1 VIAGMDLQWLAII
14 PILGLLM
21 WVHEFGHFITA
32 RRAGVVVEEFGF
44 GLPPR
49 IKGWRYNGVLYSINW
64 IPFGAFV
71 RMQGENGEAEGTIGT
86 LGITPGSDGARH
98 ILSGVD
104 QPLPG
109 SPEGSFANK
118 TKLTRAIILA
128 AGSAMN
134 FLMAVIVFAFAYMTG
149 WPTPIPDE
157 VQIAE
162 VAVASPAEAAG
173 LQNGDLVLSVDGQG
187 VGSIED
193 FQRLVR
199 ERVGG
204 SVALEIRRGDQTV
217 QTSMTPRTDPP
228 PGQGAI
234 GVKIQPRTR
243 PVAHP
248 PLNSI
253 WLGFQRA
260 TNVIL
265 FTLAAPLMV
274 IQGSM
279 PGEMLR
285 PIGLPGMAQVTSQA
299 VEATRQSGYLY
310 PLLVMTGTF
319 SAGLAIAN
327 MLPIP
332 ALDGGRLFFIFIE
345 AIRGRRISPERES
358 LVHFVGI
365 VVLIALMILI
375 AVNDIQNPF
384 GTVDFGI
391 R

>member
-1 VIAGMDLQWLAII
+1 MDLQWLAIV
-14 PILGLLM
+14 PILSLLM
-21 WVHEFGHFITA
+21 LVHELGHFITA
-32 RRAGVVVEEFGF
+32 RRAGVVVQEFGF

-49 IKGWRYNGVLYSINW
+49 IFGYEYKGVIYSLNW

-71 RMQGENGEAEGTIGT
+71 KMLGEEDPT
-86 LGITPGSDGARH
+86 S
-98 ILSGVD
+98 
-104 QPLPG
+104 
-109 SPEGSFANK
+109 EGSFASK
-118 TKLTRAIILA
+118 SKLTRSIILA

-134 FLMAVIVFAFAYMTG
+134 FVTAVIVFAIAYMTG

-173 LQNGDLVLSVDGQG
+173 LRSGDLVLTIDGQR
-187 VGSIED
+187 VSSIED

-199 ERVGG
+199 ERIGG
-204 SVALEIRRGDQTV
+204 SVALEIQRGDQKV
-217 QTSMTPRTDPP
+217 QTSMTPRVDPP

-243 PVAHP
+243 PVAYN
-248 PLNSI
+248 PLESV
-253 WLGFQRA
+253 WLGFKRA
-260 TNVIL
+260 VNVIV

-274 IQGSM
+274 IQGSL

-299 VEATRQSGYLY
+299 VEATRQSGYFY

-384 GTVDFGI
+384 GAVDFGI

>member
-1 VIAGMDLQWLAII
+1 
-14 PILGLLM
+14 
-21 WVHEFGHFITA
+21 
-32 RRAGVVVEEFGF
+32 
-44 GLPPR
+44 
-49 IKGWRYNGVLYSINW
+49 
-64 IPFGAFV
+64 
-71 RMQGENGEAEGTIGT
+71 
-86 LGITPGSDGARH
+86 
-98 ILSGVD
+98 
-104 QPLPG
+104 
-109 SPEGSFANK
+109 
-118 TKLTRAIILA
+118 
-128 AGSAMN
+128 MN
-134 FLMAVIVFAFAYMTG
+134 FVTAVIVFAIAYMTG

-173 LQNGDLVLSVDGQG
+173 LRAGDLVLTIDGQR
-187 VGSIED
+187 VSSIED

-199 ERVGG
+199 ERIGG
-204 SVALEIRRGDQTV
+204 SVALEIQRGDQKV
-217 QTSMTPRTDPP
+217 QTSMTPRVDPP

-243 PVAHP
+243 PVAYN
-248 PLNSI
+248 PLESV
-253 WLGFQRA
+253 WLGFKRA
-260 TNVIL
+260 VNVIV

-274 IQGSM
+274 IQGSL

-299 VEATRQSGYLY
+299 VEATRQSGYFY

-384 GTVDFGI
+384 GAVDFGI

>member
-1 VIAGMDLQWLAII
+1 MDLQWLAIV
-14 PILGLLM
+14 PILSILM
-21 WVHEFGHFITA
+21 LVHELGHFITA
-32 RRAGVVVEEFGF
+32 RRAGIVVQEFGF

-49 IKGWRYNGVLYSINW
+49 IWGYEYKGVIYSLNW

-71 RMQGENGEAEGTIGT
+71 KMLGEEDPT
-86 LGITPGSDGARH
+86 S
-98 ILSGVD
+98 
-104 QPLPG
+104 
-109 SPEGSFANK
+109 EGSFASK
-118 TKLTRAIILA
+118 SKLTRSIVLA

-134 FLMAVIVFAFAYMTG
+134 FLLAVIVFAFAYMSG
-149 WPTPIPDE
+149 WPTPVAVE
-157 VQIAE
+157 IAE
-162 VAVASPAEAAG
+162 VSADSPAQAAG
-173 LQNGDLVLSVDGQG
+173 MQAGDIVVAVDGTT
-187 VGSIED
+187 VTRIDE

-199 ERVGG
+199 ERTGGQVG
-204 SVALEIRRGDQTV
+204 LQLRRGDQTI
-217 QTSMTPRTDPP
+217 QTTMTPRVDPP

-234 GVKIQPRTR
+234 GVKIAARTQPV
-243 PVAHP
+243 PHN
-248 PLNSI
+248 PLVSLG
-253 WLGFQRA
+253 LGFERA
-260 TNVIL
+260 VSVIG
-265 FTLAAPLMV
+265 FTLAAPWMV

-345 AIRGRRISPERES
+345 AIRGRRVSPERES

>member
-1 VIAGMDLQWLAII
+1 MDLQWLAII

-21 WVHEFGHFITA
+21 LVHEWGHFVTA
-32 RRAGVVVEEFGF
+32 RRAGIVVEEFGI

-49 IKGWRYNGVLYSINW
+49 IKGWEYNGVLYSLNW

-71 RMQGENGEAEGTIGT
+71 KMQGENGE
-86 LGITPGSDGARH
+86 SDGTVAASAIAPERLKALQDAGLP
-98 ILSGVD
+98 I
-104 QPLPG
+104 PG
-109 SPEGSFANK
+109 SPEGSFGSK
-118 TKLTRAIILA
+118 SKLTRCIVLA

-134 FLMAVIVFAFAYMTG
+134 FLLAVVVFAFAYMTG
-149 WPTPIPDE
+149 WPTPVAVE
-157 VQIAE
+157 IAE
-162 VAVASPAEAAG
+162 VSAESPAQAAG
-173 LQNGDLVLSVDGQG
+173 MLAGDIVMAVDGQN
-187 VGSIED
+187 VTKIEE
-193 FQRLVR
+193 FQQLVR
-199 ERVGG
+199 ERTGGQVG
-204 SVALEIRRGDQTV
+204 LTLKRGDQTV
-217 QTSMTPRTDPP
+217 QTTMTPRVDPP

-234 GVKIQPRTR
+234 GVKIAARTM
-243 PVAHP
+243 PVAHN
-248 PLNSI
+248 PLQSI
-253 WLGFQRA
+253 WLGFMRA
-260 TNVIL
+260 VNVIG
-265 FTLAAPLMV
+265 FTLAAPWMV

-319 SAGLAIAN
+319 SAGLAVAN

-332 ALDGGRLFFIFIE
+332 ALDGGRLFFIIIE

-365 VVLIALMILI
+365 VVLIALMLLI
-375 AVNDIQNPF
+375 AINDIQNPF

>member
-1 VIAGMDLQWLAII
+1 
-14 PILGLLM
+14 
-21 WVHEFGHFITA
+21 
-32 RRAGVVVEEFGF
+32 VVVQEFGF

-49 IKGWRYNGVLYSINW
+49 IFGYTHNDVIYSLNW

-71 RMQGENGEAEGTIGT
+71 KMLGEEDPT
-86 LGITPGSDGARH
+86 
-98 ILSGVD
+98 
-104 QPLPG
+104 
-109 SPEGSFANK
+109 SPGSFASK
-118 TKLTRAIILA
+118 SKLTRAIILA

-134 FLMAVIVFAFAYMTG
+134 FLTAVIVFALAYMTG
-149 WPTPIPDE
+149 WPTPVE
-157 VQIAE
+157 VEIAE
-162 VAVASPAEAAG
+162 VAVSSPAQAAG
-173 LQNGDLVLSVDGQG
+173 LQAGDVVFAVDGQQ
-187 VGSIED
+187 VTLVED

-199 ERVGG
+199 DRVGG
-204 SVALEIRRGDQTV
+204 SVVLDVRRGEQSFQT
-217 QTSMTPRTDPP
+217 TMTPRVNPP
-228 PGQGAI
+228 PGEGAI
-234 GVKIQPRTR
+234 GVKISARTR
-243 PVAHP
+243 PVAHN
-248 PLNSI
+248 PLESI
-253 WLGFQRA
+253 WLGFKRA
-260 TNVIL
+260 ANVIA

-274 IQGSM
+274 IQGSL

-299 VEATRQSGYLY
+299 VEATRQSGYFY

>member
-1 VIAGMDLQWLAII
+1 VPPIFLYTRAPKQRSIDRGQVIAGMDLSWLAII
-14 PILGLLM
+14 PILSLLM
-21 WVHEFGHFITA
+21 LVHELGHYVTA
-32 RRAGVVVEEFGF
+32 RRSGIVVQEFGF

-49 IKGWRYNGVLYSINW
+49 IIGYERKGIIYSLNW

-71 RMQGENGEAEGTIGT
+71 KMLGEEDPTA
-86 LGITPGSDGARH
+86 A
-98 ILSGVD
+98 
-104 QPLPG
+104 
-109 SPEGSFANK
+109 GSFASK
-118 TKLTRAIILA
+118 TKLTRAIVLA
-128 AGSAMN
+128 AGSFMN
-134 FLMAVIVFAFAYMTG
+134 FATAVVVFAFAFMTG
-149 WPTPIPDE
+149 WPTPIPNE

-162 VAVASPAEAAG
+162 VAPSSPAEAAG
-173 LQNGDLVLSVDGQG
+173 LQAGDLVVGVDGQPI
-187 VGSIED
+187 GSIED

-199 ERVGG
+199 ERVGA
-204 SVALEIRRGDQTV
+204 SVALDVHRGDQSLK
-217 QTSMTPRTDPP
+217 TSMTPRVDPP

-234 GVKIQPRTR
+234 GVKIQARTR
-243 PVAHP
+243 PVAYN
-248 PLNSI
+248 PLESI
-253 WLGFQRA
+253 WLGFRRA
-260 TNVIL
+260 VSVIA

-274 IQGSM
+274 IQGSL

-319 SAGLAIAN
+319 SAGLAVAN

-345 AIRGRRISPERES
+345 AVRGRRISPERES

>member
-1 VIAGMDLQWLAII
+1 MDLQWLAII
-14 PILGLLM
+14 PILSLLM
-21 WVHEFGHFITA
+21 LVHELGHFITA
-32 RRAGVVVEEFGF
+32 RRAGIVVQEFGF

-49 IKGWRYNGVLYSINW
+49 IVGYTYKDVVYSLNW

-71 RMQGENGEAEGTIGT
+71 KMLGEEDPT
-86 LGITPGSDGARH
+86 
-98 ILSGVD
+98 
-104 QPLPG
+104 
-109 SPEGSFANK
+109 SPGSFASK
-118 TKLTRAIILA
+118 SKLTRAIVLA
-128 AGSAMN
+128 AGSGMN
-134 FLMAVIVFAFAYMTG
+134 FLTAVIVFAIAYMTG
-149 WPTPIPDE
+149 WPTPVPNE

-162 VAVASPAEAAG
+162 VAAASPAEAAG
-173 LQNGDLVLSVDGQG
+173 LRGGDLVLAVDGQP
-187 VGSIED
+187 VGSVED

-199 ERVGG
+199 ERIGG
-204 SVALEIRRGDQTV
+204 SVLLDVQRGDEKV
-217 QTSMTPRTDPP
+217 QTSMTPRVDPP

-234 GVKIQPRTR
+234 GVKIQARTR
-243 PVAHP
+243 PVAYN
-248 PLNSI
+248 PLESV
-253 WLGFQRA
+253 WLGFRRA
-260 TNVIL
+260 VNVIA

-274 IQGSM
+274 IQGSL

>member
-1 VIAGMDLQWLAII
+1 MDLQWLAII
-14 PILGLLM
+14 PILSLLM
-21 WVHEFGHFITA
+21 LVHELGHFVTA
-32 RRAGVVVEEFGF
+32 RRAGIVVQEFGF

-49 IKGWRYNGVLYSINW
+49 IFGYQHNGVIYSLNW

-71 RMQGENGEAEGTIGT
+71 KMLGEEDPTA
-86 LGITPGSDGARH
+86 P
-98 ILSGVD
+98 
-104 QPLPG
+104 
-109 SPEGSFANK
+109 GSFASK
-118 TKLTRAIILA
+118 SKLTRAIVLS

-134 FLMAVIVFAFAYMTG
+134 FVTAVIVFAVAYMTG
-149 WPTPIPDE
+149 WPTPVPNE

-162 VAVASPAEAAG
+162 VAAASPAEAAG
-173 LQNGDLVLSVDGQG
+173 LRAGDLVIAVDGQP
-187 VGSIED
+187 VGSVED

-199 ERVGG
+199 ERIGG
-204 SVALEIRRGDQTV
+204 TVTLELVRGDERV
-217 QTSMTPRTDPP
+217 HTSMTPRVDPP

-234 GVKIQPRTR
+234 GVKIQPRAR
-243 PVAHP
+243 PVSHP
-248 PLNSI
+248 PLESLV
-253 WLGFQRA
+253 LGFQRA
-260 TNVIL
+260 VNVIA

-274 IQGSM
+274 LQGSL

-332 ALDGGRLFFIFIE
+332 ALDGGRLFFIFVE

-384 GTVDFGI
+384 GAVDFGV

>member
-1 VIAGMDLQWLAII
+1 MDLQWLAII

-21 WVHEFGHFITA
+21 LVHEWGHFVTA
-32 RRAGVVVEEFGF
+32 RRAGIVVEEFGF

-49 IKGWRYNGVLYSINW
+49 IKGWEYNGVLYSLNW

-71 RMQGENGEAEGTIGT
+71 KMQGENGEAA
-86 LGITPGSDGARH
+86 DGVVTSEEAPDDETVRKYGNNP
-98 ILSGVD
+98 I
-104 QPLPG
+104 PG
-109 SPEGSFANK
+109 SPEGSFGNK
-118 TKLTRAIILA
+118 SKLTRCIVLA

-134 FLMAVIVFAFAYMTG
+134 FLLAVVVFALAYMTG
-149 WPTPIPDE
+149 WPTPVE
-157 VQIAE
+157 VEIAE
-162 VAVASPAEAAG
+162 VAVESPAQTAG
-173 LQNGDLVLSVDGQG
+173 MMAGDIVLAVDGTQ
-187 VGSIED
+187 VTKIEE

-199 ERVGG
+199 EKTGG
-204 SVALEIRRGDQTV
+204 SVGLQLRRGTETIQT
-217 QTSMTPRTDPP
+217 TMTPRVDPP

-234 GVKIQPRTR
+234 GVKIAARTM
-243 PVAHP
+243 PVAHN
-248 PLNSI
+248 PLVSI

-260 TNVIL
+260 VSVIG
-265 FTLAAPLMV
+265 FTLAAPWMV
-274 IQGSM
+274 IQGSL

-299 VEATRQSGYLY
+299 VEATRQSGYFY

-319 SAGLAIAN
+319 SAGLAVAN

-332 ALDGGRLFFIFIE
+332 ALDGGRLFFIIIE

-365 VVLIALMILI
+365 VVLIALMLLI
-375 AVNDIQNPF
+375 AINDIQNPF

>member
-1 VIAGMDLQWLAII
+1 
-14 PILGLLM
+14 
-21 WVHEFGHFITA
+21 
-32 RRAGVVVEEFGF
+32 
-44 GLPPR
+44 
-49 IKGWRYNGVLYSINW
+49 
-64 IPFGAFV
+64 
-71 RMQGENGEAEGTIGT
+71 
-86 LGITPGSDGARH
+86 
-98 ILSGVD
+98 
-104 QPLPG
+104 
-109 SPEGSFANK
+109 
-118 TKLTRAIILA
+118 
-128 AGSAMN
+128 
-134 FLMAVIVFAFAYMTG
+134 MTG
-149 WPTPIPDE
+149 WPTPIPNE

-162 VAVASPAEAAG
+162 VAPASPAEAAG
-173 LQNGDLVLSVDGQG
+173 LQAGDLVVGVDGQPI
-187 VGSIED
+187 GSIED

-199 ERVGG
+199 ERVGA
-204 SVALEIRRGDQTV
+204 SVALDVHRGDESLK
-217 QTSMTPRTDPP
+217 TSMTPRVDPP

-234 GVKIQPRTR
+234 GVKIQSRTR
-243 PVAHP
+243 PVAYN
-248 PLNSI
+248 PLESI
-253 WLGFQRA
+253 WLGFRRA
-260 TNVIL
+260 VSVIA
-265 FTLAAPLMV
+265 FTLAAPWMV
-274 IQGSM
+274 IQGSL

-319 SAGLAIAN
+319 SAGLAVAN

>member
-14 PILGLLM
+14 PILSLLM
-21 WVHEFGHFITA
+21 LVHELGHYVTA
-32 RRAGVVVEEFGF
+32 RRAGIVVQEFGF

-49 IKGWRYNGVLYSINW
+49 IIGYERNGVIFSLNW

-71 RMQGENGEAEGTIGT
+71 KMLGEEDPT
-86 LGITPGSDGARH
+86 
-98 ILSGVD
+98 
-104 QPLPG
+104 
-109 SPEGSFANK
+109 SPGSFASK
-118 TKLTRAIILA
+118 SKLTRAIVLA

-134 FLMAVIVFAFAYMTG
+134 FVTAVIVFAIAYMTG
-149 WPTPIPDE
+149 WPTPIPNE

-162 VAVASPAEAAG
+162 VAAASPAETAG
-173 LQNGDLVLSVDGQG
+173 LRAGDLVTSVDGQP
-187 VGSIED
+187 VGSVED
-193 FQRLVR
+193 FQKFVRDRL
-199 ERVGG
+199 GS
-204 SVALEIRRGDQTV
+204 SVALDVQRGDQML
-217 QTSMTPRTDPP
+217 QTTMTPRVDPP

-234 GVKIQPRTR
+234 GVKIQARTR
-243 PVAHP
+243 PVSYN
-248 PLNSI
+248 PLEST
-253 WLGFQRA
+253 WLGFRRA
-260 TNVIL
+260 VNVIA

-274 IQGSM
+274 IQGSL

-299 VEATRQSGYLY
+299 VEATRQSGYFY

>member
-1 VIAGMDLQWLAII
+1 MDLQWLPTGSGVLNLLAFV
-14 PILGLLM
+14 LMLSLLM
-21 WVHEFGHFITA
+21 LVHELGHFITA
-32 RRAGVVVEEFGF
+32 RRAGIVVQEFGF

-49 IKGWRYNGVLYSINW
+49 LYGREYNGVMYSLNW

-71 RMQGENGEAEGTIGT
+71 KMLGEEDPT
-86 LGITPGSDGARH
+86 
-98 ILSGVD
+98 
-104 QPLPG
+104 
-109 SPEGSFANK
+109 SPGSFASK
-118 TKLTRAIILA
+118 TKLTRAIVLA

-134 FLMAVIVFAFAYMTG
+134 FLTAGVVFALAYMTG
-149 WPTPIPDE
+149 WPTPIPNE

-162 VAVASPAEAAG
+162 IAASSPAEAAG
-173 LQNGDLVLSVDGQG
+173 LRAGDLVVGVDGQP
-187 VGSIED
+187 VGSVED

-199 ERVGG
+199 ERVGA
-204 SVALEIRRGDQTV
+204 SVALDIQRGDQRV
-217 QTSMTPRTDPP
+217 QTSMTPRVDPP

-234 GVKIQPRTR
+234 GVKIQAHTR
-243 PVAHP
+243 PVAYN
-248 PLNSI
+248 PLESI
-253 WLGFQRA
+253 WLGFRRA
-260 TNVIL
+260 VNVIA
-265 FTLAAPLMV
+265 FTAWAP
-274 IQGSM
+274 IAFFQGVL

-299 VEATRQSGYLY
+299 VEATRESGYLY
-310 PLLVMTGTF
+310 PLLVMAGTF
-319 SAGLAIAN
+319 SAGLAFAN

-332 ALDGGRLFFIFIE
+332 ALDGGRLFFVFIE

-384 GTVDFGI
+384 GTVDFGV

>member
-1 VIAGMDLQWLAII
+1 M
-14 PILGLLM
+14 
-21 WVHEFGHFITA
+21 
-32 RRAGVVVEEFGF
+32 
-44 GLPPR
+44 
-49 IKGWRYNGVLYSINW
+49 
-64 IPFGAFV
+64 
-71 RMQGENGEAEGTIGT
+71 
-86 LGITPGSDGARH
+86 
-98 ILSGVD
+98 
-104 QPLPG
+104 
-109 SPEGSFANK
+109 
-118 TKLTRAIILA
+118 
-128 AGSAMN
+128 
-134 FLMAVIVFAFAYMTG
+134 IVFAFAYMTG

-162 VAVASPAEAAG
+162 VAAASPAEAAG
-173 LQNGDLVLSVDGQG
+173 LRAGDLVLAIDGQK
-187 VGSIED
+187 VGSVED

-199 ERVGG
+199 ERIGG
-204 SVALEIRRGDQTV
+204 SVALEIQRGDQTG
-217 QTSMTPRTDPP
+217 PDHDDPARRSAAG
-228 PGQGAI
+228 PGRHRRQDPAAHSA
-234 GVKIQPRTR
+234 
-243 PVAHP
+243 VAYN
-248 PLNSI
+248 PLESI
-253 WLGFQRA
+253 WLGFKRA
-260 TNVIL
+260 VNVIV

-274 IQGSM
+274 IQGSL

-299 VEATRQSGYLY
+299 VEATRQSGYFY

-391 R
+391 RRALTACARGESVDV

>member
-1 VIAGMDLQWLAII
+1 MDLQWLAII
-14 PILGLLM
+14 PILSLLM
-21 WVHEFGHFITA
+21 LVHELGHYVTA
-32 RRAGVVVEEFGF
+32 RRAGIVVQEFGF

-49 IKGWRYNGVLYSINW
+49 MIGYERNNIIYSLNW

-71 RMQGENGEAEGTIGT
+71 KMLGEEDPT
-86 LGITPGSDGARH
+86 
-98 ILSGVD
+98 
-104 QPLPG
+104 
-109 SPEGSFANK
+109 SPGSFASK
-118 TKLTRAIILA
+118 TKLTRAIVLA

-134 FLMAVIVFAFAYMTG
+134 FLLAVIVFAFAYMTG
-149 WPTPIPDE
+149 WPTPIPNE

-162 VAVASPAEAAG
+162 VAASSPAEAAG
-173 LQNGDLVLSVDGQG
+173 LRSGDLVVGVDGAP
-187 VGSIED
+187 VGSVED

-199 ERVGG
+199 ERVGA
-204 SVALEIRRGDQTV
+204 SVALDVQRGDEKLKT
-217 QTSMTPRTDPP
+217 TMTPRVDPP

-243 PVAHP
+243 PVAYN
-248 PLNSI
+248 PLESI
-253 WLGFQRA
+253 WLGFRRA
-260 TNVIL
+260 VNVIG

-274 IQGSM
+274 LQGSM

-310 PLLVMTGTF
+310 PLLVMTATF
-319 SAGLAIAN
+319 SAGLAVAN

-332 ALDGGRLFFIFIE
+332 ALDGGRLFFIIIE
-345 AIRGRRISPERES
+345 AVRGRRISPERES

-365 VVLIALMILI
+365 VVLIALMVLI

-384 GTVDFGI
+384 GAVDFGI

>member
-1 VIAGMDLQWLAII
+1 VIAGMDFQWLAII
-14 PILGLLM
+14 PILSLLM
-21 WVHEFGHFITA
+21 LVHELGHYVTA
-32 RRAGVVVEEFGF
+32 RRAGIVVQEFGF

-49 IKGWRYNGVLYSINW
+49 IFGYEKNGVIYSLNW

-71 RMQGENGEAEGTIGT
+71 KMLGEEDPT
-86 LGITPGSDGARH
+86 
-98 ILSGVD
+98 
-104 QPLPG
+104 
-109 SPEGSFANK
+109 SPGSFASK
-118 TKLTRAIILA
+118 SKLTRAIVLA
-128 AGSAMN
+128 AGSFMN
-134 FLMAVIVFAFAYMTG
+134 FATAVIVFAFAYMTG
-149 WPTPIPDE
+149 WPTPIPNE

-162 VAVASPAEAAG
+162 VAPGSPAEAAG
-173 LQNGDLVLSVDGQG
+173 LQNGDLVTAVDGQP
-187 VGSIED
+187 VGSVED
-193 FQRLVR
+193 FQKFVR
-199 ERVGG
+199 DRVGAA
-204 SVALEIRRGDQTV
+204 VMLDVQRGDQKV
-217 QTSMTPRTDPP
+217 QTSMTPRVDPP

-234 GVKIQPRTR
+234 GVKIQSRTR
-243 PVAHP
+243 PVAYN
-248 PLNSI
+248 PLESI
-253 WLGFQRA
+253 WLGFRRA
-260 TNVIL
+260 VNVIG

-274 IQGSM
+274 IQGSL

-299 VEATRQSGYLY
+299 VEATRQSGYFY

-319 SAGLAIAN
+319 SAGLAVAN

>member
-1 VIAGMDLQWLAII
+1 MDLQWVAII
-14 PILGLLM
+14 PILSLLM
-21 WVHEFGHFITA
+21 LVHELGHFITA
-32 RRAGVVVEEFGF
+32 RRAGIVVQEFGF

-49 IKGWRYNGVLYSINW
+49 IWGYEYKGVIYSLNW

-71 RMQGENGEAEGTIGT
+71 KMLGEEDPT
-86 LGITPGSDGARH
+86 S
-98 ILSGVD
+98 
-104 QPLPG
+104 
-109 SPEGSFANK
+109 EGSFASK
-118 TKLTRAIILA
+118 SKLTRCIVLA
-128 AGSAMN
+128 AGSIMN
-134 FLMAVIVFAFAYMTG
+134 FLLAVVVFALAFMTG
-149 WPTPIPDE
+149 WPTPVAVE
-157 VQIAE
+157 IAE
-162 VAVASPAEAAG
+162 VAADSPAQTAG
-173 LQNGDLVLSVDGQG
+173 LVAGDVVVTVDGQN
-187 VGSIED
+187 VSRIEE

-199 ERVGG
+199 ERTGG
-204 SVALEIRRGDQTV
+204 QIALQLKRGDQTV
-217 QTSMTPRTDPP
+217 QTNMTPRVDPP

-234 GVKIQPRTR
+234 GVKIAARTQ
-243 PVAHP
+243 PVAHN
-248 PLNSI
+248 PLLSI
-253 WLGFQRA
+253 GYGFQRA
-260 TNVIL
+260 VTVIG
-265 FTLAAPLMV
+265 FTLAAPWMV
-274 IQGSM
+274 IQGTM
-279 PGEMLR
+279 QAEMLR

-319 SAGLAIAN
+319 SAGLAVAN

-332 ALDGGRLFFIFIE
+332 ALDGGRLFFIIIE

>member
-1 VIAGMDLQWLAII
+1 MDFQWLAII
-14 PILGLLM
+14 PILSILM
-21 WVHEFGHFITA
+21 LVHELGHFITA
-32 RRAGVVVEEFGF
+32 RRAGIVVQEFGF

-49 IKGWRYNGVLYSINW
+49 IYGYEYKGVIYSLNW

-71 RMQGENGEAEGTIGT
+71 KMLGEEDPT
-86 LGITPGSDGARH
+86 S
-98 ILSGVD
+98 
-104 QPLPG
+104 
-109 SPEGSFANK
+109 EGSFASK
-118 TKLTRAIILA
+118 SKLTRSIVLA

-134 FLMAVIVFAFAYMTG
+134 FLLAVVVFAFAYMTG
-149 WPTPIPDE
+149 WPTPVE
-157 VQIAE
+157 VEIAE
-162 VAVASPAEAAG
+162 VAVDSPAQAAG
-173 LQNGDLVLSVDGQG
+173 MQAGDVVLSVDGQQ
-187 VGSIED
+187 VTLIED

-199 ERVGG
+199 ERVGE
-204 SVALEIRRGDQTV
+204 SVALDLRRGDQTI
-217 QTSMTPRTDPP
+217 QTSMTPRVDPP

-234 GVKIQPRTR
+234 GVKISARTM
-243 PVAHP
+243 PVPHN
-248 PLNSI
+248 PLESI
-253 WLGFQRA
+253 WLGFRRA
-260 TNVIL
+260 VNVIA
-265 FTLAAPLMV
+265 FTLAAPWMV

-310 PLLVMTGTF
+310 PLLVMTATF
-319 SAGLAIAN
+319 SAGLAVAN

-365 VVLIALMILI
+365 VVLIALMLLI
-375 AVNDIQNPF
+375 AFNDVQNPL
-384 GTVDFGI
+384 GSIDFGI